1 MTKLLLRLFV
11 KGAQNPDDP
20 AVRLAVGKLAGVVG
34 ILCNGLLC
42 LGKVLVGTLSG
53 SVAIVADGVNNLSD
67 AASSVVTL
75 LGFRMAQQPADADH
89 PYGHARYEYISGLV
103 VAALILVIGADLAQS
118 SVEKILSPEPV
129 DTAPVLFG
137 VLIGSILV
145 KLWMSRFFAG
155 LGRHIQST
163 TLQATSVDSRNDVIA
178 SAAVLAGCLVEKF
191 AHLTVDGYV
200 GLAVAAFILWS
211 GVGIARETIS
221 PLLGQGADRG
231 LAEQLS
237 ALVLSHEKVLG
248 LHDLLVHDYGPGQCF
263 ASVHVEMSAQE
274 DPLVCHDI
282 IDDIECQAL
291 EELHVHLVI
300 HYDPVVEDDAEWNQM
315 RQAVEATAAALSPRL
330 SVHDFRLVR
339 GAKGTKV
346 VFDLAVPYDMA
357 CQRPAIKARLEGAVA
372 ALRPDYLTVIRFDG
386 KA

>member
-11 KGAQNPDDP
+11 KDAQNPDSP

-34 ILCNGLLC
+34 ILCNALLC
-42 LGKVLVGTLSG
+42 LGKVLAGCFRVGG
-53 SVAIVADGVNNLSD
+53 PCGRRVNNLSD

-118 SVEKILSPEPV
+118 SVGKILHPQPV
-129 DTAPVLFG
+129 DTSPVVFG
-137 VLIGSILV
+137 VLIVAILG

-163 TLQATSVDSRNDVIA
+163 TLQATSVDSRNDVIS
-178 SAAVLAGCLVEKF
+178 SAAVLAGCLVEHF

-200 GLAVAAFILWS
+200 GLAWRCS
-211 GVGIARETIS
+211 SSGPGVGIARETIS

-231 LAEQLS
+231 LAEKIS
-237 ALVLSHEKVLG
+237 ALILSHEKVLG

-274 DPLVCHDI
+274 DPLACHDL
-282 IDDIECQAL
+282 IDEIECQVL
-291 EELHVHLVI
+291 EALHVHLVI
-300 HYDPVVEDDAEWNQM
+300 HYDPVVEDDAEWNAM
-315 RQAVEATAAALSPRL
+315 RQAVEGVVAAVSPRL

-339 GAKGTKV
+339 GAKQTKM
-346 VFDLAVPYDMA
+346 VFDLAVPYDMTD
-357 CQRPAIKARLEGAVA
+357 QRPALKKQIEE
-372 ALRPDYLTVIRFDG
+372 ALAQQHGEYLTVIRLDG